1 MRVLIIGSL
10 AGELGQ
16 AARIAIARGA
26 KLDQADDAGTALVR
40 LRDDARFDLVLRDVV
55 HDVGAVVAHG
65 PSAWRCRWLLA
76 APATMRMP
84 RPRHPRGGA

>member
-26 KLDQADDAGTALVR
+26 KLDQADDAETALGRLPRSGAAMRFIAGPIRR
-40 LRDDARFDLVLRDVV
+40 LRK
-55 HDVGAVVAHG
+55 
-65 PSAWRCRWLLA
+65 RW
-76 APATMRMP
+76 
-84 RPRHPRGGA
+84 GSG

>member
-26 KLDQADDAGTALVR
+26 KLDQARSGFLRYEGR
-40 LRDDARFDLVLRDVV
+40 LRKFFYHQITSLPLPRQQYLR
-55 HDVGAVVAHG
+55 
-65 PSAWRCRWLLA
+65 RQ
-76 APATMRMP
+76 
-84 RPRHPRGGA
+84 

>member
-26 KLDQADDAGTALVR
+26 RLDQADDAETGLER
-40 LRDDARFDLVLRDVV
+40 LRAAASVDLVLIEIG
-55 HDVGAVVAHG
+55 HDI
-65 PSAWRCRWLLA
+65 A
-76 APATMRMP
+76 AFIRA
-84 RPRHPRGGA
+84 

>member
-26 KLDQADDAGTALVR
+26 KLDQADHVDTALAR
-40 LRDDARFDLVLRDVV
+40 LRDDARVDLVLCDVV
-55 HDVGAVVAHG
+55 HDVGALVRA
-65 PSAWRCRWLLA
+65 LA
-76 APATMRMP
+76 AERI
-84 RPRHPRGGA
+84 GGAGGRLRHR